1 MMHNFS
7 IPHGT
12 TQDDDFHFVCPSSLY
27 GSQARILL
35 IQFGSK
41 TLFNPLPDFVKI
53 QFLSL
58 FLYLDSAFDEF
69 QIDFTSMVSLLY
81 SQKKSEVS
89 FFLSFQ
95 YFGCFF

>member
-7 IPHGT
+7 ILHGT

-27 GSQARILL
+27 GSQARILH

-58 FLYLDSAFDEF
+58 FLYLDCAIDEF
-69 QIDFTSMVSLLY
+69 QIDFTNMVLLLY
-81 SQKKSEVS
+81 SQKKVKSP
-89 FFLSFQ
+89 FFLPFNTLDASF
-95 YFGCFF
+95 